1 MPESAVIKISRDIY
15 IKKYGPT
22 IGDRICLGDTN
33 LIAEIEKDF
42 TNYGDELTF
51 GIGKVTF
58 FIFLDFITNFQAIF
72 GLIL

>member
-1 MPESAVIKISRDIY
+1 MPESAVIKISREIY

-22 IGDRICLGDTN
+22 IGDKICLV
-33 LIAEIEKDF
+33 AEVEKDF

-58 FIFLDFITNFQAIF
+58 FNIF
-72 GLIL
+72 